1 MIYLSLVIE
10 KRIILFVLF
19 CPLRNNENIHTACLL
34 SLSLSHSLFACF
46 RARLFF
52 FLDPEENDMNLK
64 NQRCSLMTDYHE
76 KTNKTTAE
84 TFIPLSLIPFKN
96 KSSLSQCGIVS
107 YSLSFDELHIYG
119 RTFVSFLLFASMILF
134 MHISLIM
141 SSQSWIV
148 FTRVFAHQIVFRLSC
163 L

>member
-19 CPLRNNENIHTACLL
+19 FPMRNNENIHTACLL
-34 SLSLSHSLFACF
+34 SLSLSFTICLFSCQII
-46 RARLFF
+46 F